1 MRSASFKR
9 GNGNMLCFMVQLERR
24 RDAVCLKNTS
34 RSEDVLN
41 VFSVSDDVTV
51 TGCTDESQAF
61 YVTYVTL
68 VCRQVR
74 VPHVRSPVEQRLN

>member
-1 MRSASFKR
+1 
-9 GNGNMLCFMVQLERR
+9 MLCFMVQLERG

-74 VPHVRSPVEQRLN
+74 VPRVRSPVEQRLN

>member
-1 MRSASFKR
+1 
-9 GNGNMLCFMVQLERR
+9 MLCFMVQLERG

-34 RSEDVLN
+34 LSEDVLN

-51 TGCTDESQAF
+51 TGCTDDSQVSYVT

-68 VCRQVR
+68 ICRQVR
-74 VPHVRSPVEQRLN
+74 VPRVRSPVEQRLN

>member
-1 MRSASFKR
+1 
-9 GNGNMLCFMVQLERR
+9 MLCFMVQLERGR
-24 RDAVCLKNTS
+24 EAVCLKNTS

-41 VFSVSDDVTV
+41 VFSVGDDVTV
-51 TGCTDESQAF
+51 TGCTDDSQVS